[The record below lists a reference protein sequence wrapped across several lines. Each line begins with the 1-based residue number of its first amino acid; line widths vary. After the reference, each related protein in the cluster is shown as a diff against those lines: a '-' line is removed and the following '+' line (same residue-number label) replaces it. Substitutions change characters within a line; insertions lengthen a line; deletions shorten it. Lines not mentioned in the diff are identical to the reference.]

1 MLSSSGSRTR
11 TYDIMINS
19 HALLPT
25 ELWRI
30 KLLSSKNS
38 PYGIRT
44 RVTAV
49 KRRCLNP
56 LTNGPYIFKMGTSGL
71 EPPTSRLSGVRS
83 NQLSYRPLTSKKR
96 VTRIELATTA
106 WKAVVLPLNYTR
118 INNPKKWRETESNR
132 RHMELQSIA
141 LPTELPSQILR
152 EQDLNLRPSGYE
164 PDELPDCSTPR

>member
-1 MLSSSGSRTR
+1 MKKYSHFLYKKGTLISQRSHHIIYSASRTR
-11 TYDIMINS
+11 TYDIMFNS

-56 LTNGPYIFKMGTSGL
+56 LTNGPSSEIFISLILLLLYQSIRFCLYFFSKKILNFAKFIRILRSFLSCFYKVLTCCYIFCKL
-71 EPPTSRLSGVRS
+71 
-83 NQLSYRPLTSKKR
+83 
-96 VTRIELATTA
+96 IELL
-106 WKAVVLPLNYTR
+106 VP
-118 INNPKKWRETESNR
+118 
-132 RHMELQSIA
+132 
-141 LPTELPSQILR
+141 
-152 EQDLNLRPSGYE
+152 
-164 PDELPDCSTPR
+164 